1 MARPHAPGTNQP
13 RSLRRSETKP
23 FEVVSQEI
31 QIDRR
36 RETSL
41 PHGQGAL
48 MTLSPRSHSK
58 LAAFGPF
65 ALAVVLGGLLGMT
78 GCEDK
83 HIGRVCSL
91 DVPDAS
97 VSQTGTTATFNGQAV
112 ECPTRICVLPA
123 AQKQTNTTA
132 LCSAFCSSDDDCDG
146 ETTSNPSSG
155 QCKSGFAC
163 VYPTPVGAFCCQ
175 KMCVCKDFIDTMNKN
190 FHDKPTS
197 CNPPST
203 CQNVH

>member
-1 MARPHAPGTNQP
+1 
-13 RSLRRSETKP
+13 
-23 FEVVSQEI
+23 
-31 QIDRR
+31 
-36 RETSL
+36 
-41 PHGQGAL
+41 
-48 MTLSPRSHSK
+48 MTLSPRFYSK
-58 LAAFGPF
+58 LTAFGPF
-65 ALAVVLGGLLGMT
+65 ALAVVLGGVLMT
-78 GCEDK
+78 SGCEDK

-123 AQKQTNTTA
+123 AEKTTNTTS

-146 ETTSNPSSG
+146 ETGNSSSA

-163 VYPTPVGAFCCQ
+163 VYPTTVGSFCCQ
-175 KMCVCKDFIDTMNKN
+175 KMCICKDFIDTSNKT
-190 FHDKPTS
+190 FHDKPAA
-197 CNPPST
+197 CNAPST